1 MRRIEM
7 ALIVALLAGPA
18 WAQRQKLT
26 INAETPEG
34 QLLAQIGQ
42 EPDEGKKLAMMDD
55 FAAKYPKHEAVGWV
69 YEQMVPVCQKASQ
82 FDKGLAACD
91 KLLTLDPED
100 AGSAHAC
107 LKLAEAKKDPDAIKA
122 WSARASQVARKV
134 ASSPK
139 PKEEDEVEGWK
150 QRVDF
155 AKQLDIYTEYALYA
169 ATLAT
174 PEAKKKAELMG
185 EIEQRDEKYEHL
197 PMLRDHVFR
206 ALWAANDAPGA
217 MAMAGRLSQKGQ
229 ASDEML
235 LGAAE
240 GALNQKDFDTA
251 LLFAGKLIGAL
262 PAKPKPASVAEA
274 DWEAKKTKAL
284 ASAYFIEGSA
294 YANQNKYVEA
304 DKSLR
309 AGLPYMKDNEQLLAG
324 AYFYLGLANFKLGD
338 AKTPDTARLLDAIK
352 FNQQCAA
359 IKGPFQAL
367 AQRNLKVIKT
377 QFQIQQ

>member
-1 MRRIEM
+1 MRRTEF

-18 WAQRQKLT
+18 WAQRQKPAA
-26 INAETPEG
+26 NAETPEG
-34 QLLAQIGQ
+34 QLLARIGQ
-42 EPDEGKKLAMMDD
+42 EADEGKKLATMD
-55 FAAKYPKHEAVGWV
+55 PNHEAAGWI
-69 YEQMVPVCQKASQ
+69 YEQMIPACQKAGQ

-107 LKLAEAKKDPDAIKA
+107 LKLAEAKKDPDGIKA
-122 WSARASQVARKV
+122 WSARTSQVARKV
-134 ASSPK
+134 AASPQ
-139 PKEEDEVEGWK
+139 PKEENEVEGWK
-150 QRVDF
+150 ARVDF
-155 AKQLDIYTEYALYA
+155 AKQLDIYTEYSLYA

-174 PEAKKKAELMG
+174 PEAKKKAELLA
-185 EIEQRDEKYEHL
+185 EIEQRDDKYEHL

-217 MAMAGRLSQKGQ
+217 LAMAGRLSQKGQ

-240 GALNQKDFDTA
+240 GALNQKDYDSA
-251 LLFAGKLIGAL
+251 VLFAGKLIGSL
-262 PAKPKPASVAEA
+262 PAKPKPAGVADA
-274 DWEAKKTKAL
+274 DWEAMKTKAL
-284 ASAYFIEGSA
+284 ASAYYIEGSSC
-294 YANQNKYVEA
+294 ANQNKFAEA

-338 AKTPDTARLLDAIK
+338 AKPPDTARLLDAIK

-359 IKGPFQAL
+359 VKGPFQAL
-367 AQRNLKVIKT
+367 AQRNLKAIKA
-377 QFQIQQ
+377 QFQVQQ